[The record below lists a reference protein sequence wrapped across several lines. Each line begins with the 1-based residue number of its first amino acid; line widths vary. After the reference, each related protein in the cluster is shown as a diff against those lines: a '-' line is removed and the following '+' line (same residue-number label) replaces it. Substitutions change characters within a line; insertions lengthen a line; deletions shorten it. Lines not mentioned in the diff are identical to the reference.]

1 MGGTSGTSYL
11 EPKSDFLRRGPMSA
25 QHKLKVTKAEQ
36 AARATRPRPS
46 AVRPTAKHSPGR
58 PSKLTSRQWAEIGR
72 RLATGESTS
81 ALAREFKIGKARI
94 SERFQVKTK
103 ELKALASQI
112 VDVDTALE
120 QLPVSE
126 QGTVLSL
133 VDQMRATTTNL
144 ATAARH
150 GSATSA
156 RLAQIANH
164 KAVQLDPT
172 APDPDDLRMV
182 SALIQ
187 TSNQA
192 ATIGTAMLTVT
203 KNDPK
208 PAVAPEEEQDLSSLS
223 DEELRV
229 LECILGKAEGKVEDS
244 EVMKRLEKLLATMKK
259 GLDHAHC
266 CEPVGPPDPLPAASP
281 VPMPTAG
288 VVDEEE
294 DDGQAGIYRAP
305 IEDFSSSGRARAMCR
320 KN

>member
-1 MGGTSGTSYL
+1 
-11 EPKSDFLRRGPMSA
+11 
-25 QHKLKVTKAEQ
+25 
-36 AARATRPRPS
+36 
-46 AVRPTAKHSPGR
+46 
-58 PSKLTSRQWAEIGR
+58 
-72 RLATGESTS
+72 
-81 ALAREFKIGKARI
+81 
-94 SERFQVKTK
+94 
-103 ELKALASQI
+103 
-112 VDVDTALE
+112 
-120 QLPVSE
+120 
-126 QGTVLSL
+126 
-133 VDQMRATTTNL
+133 
-144 ATAARH
+144 
-150 GSATSA
+150 
-156 RLAQIANH
+156 
-164 KAVQLDPT
+164 
-172 APDPDDLRMV
+172 
-182 SALIQ
+182 
-187 TSNQA
+187 
-192 ATIGTAMLTVT
+192 MLTVT

-305 IEDFSSSGRARAMCR
+305 IEDFSPSARARAMCH